1 MNDATGGKKL
11 SPRFFGLTTLI
22 LLLASL
28 LVGLT
33 AIALRSALVA
43 ILYALMIAGG
53 LPLIVHL
60 FCGKCVCRGEACLM
74 VWPGRLSLRLPSRK
88 SEDYTRWDFA
98 GILGTLF
105 VLGAFPVYWLFQ
117 TIPLLVVFC
126 LLLLGAHAAIILSV
140 CPDCGNHRCP
150 VHKRFHRKANA

>member
-11 SPRFFGLTTLI
+11 SPRFFGLTTLV

-28 LVGLT
+28 LVGLL
-33 AIALRSALVA
+33 AVALKSALVA
-43 ILYALMIAGG
+43 VFYALMIAVG
-53 LPLIVHL
+53 LPVIVYL
-60 FCGKCVCRGEACLM
+60 FCGKCVCCGEACLM

-88 SEDYTRWDFA
+88 SENYTRWDFA

-126 LLLLGAHAAIILSV
+126 VLLLGAHAAIILSV
-140 CPDCGNHRCP
+140 CPACENRRCP
-150 VHKRFHRKANA
+150 VHKRFHRRARA